1 MHYLVITTGS
11 CGNCYVFS
19 TGQDTIIIDD
29 GVTYKKITEKMA
41 EHEIDISTVRALFL
55 THLHPDHSKGV
66 GVLQRKLGIPVF
78 ISSISREKNESIMIR
93 QKIEIDDVLTY
104 DFGESIEVPGFS
116 VIPFSTSHDSDGSAG
131 YAFKSEGVDYFL
143 MTDTGLIPEAAWA
156 FAEKARVKFIESNYD
171 EEMLS
176 SGPYPEF
183 LKRRISGEY
192 GHLSN
197 YDAIDFAKKT
207 SRHGDSL
214 YFVHL
219 SANNNS
225 PQIVREM
232 ARKEIPSGIF
242 CKVCERGE
250 LFEGFQDGEEVC

>member
-11 CGNCYVFS
+11 CGNCYIFS
-19 TGQDTIIIDD
+19 TGKDTIIIDD

-41 EHEIDISTVRALFL
+41 EHEMDINTVRGLFL

-78 ISSISREKNESIMIR
+78 ISSLSKEKNESIMLK
-93 QKIEIDDVLTY
+93 QKIEMDDVLTY
-104 DFGESIEVPGFS
+104 EYGESIELPGFT
-116 VIPFSTSHDSDGSAG
+116 VVPFRTSHDSDGSAG
-131 YAFKSEGVDYFL
+131 YAFNSEGVNYFL
-143 MTDTGLIPEAAWA
+143 MTDTGLVPEEAWDYA
-156 FAEKARVKFIESNYD
+156 IKAKVKFIESNYD

-176 SGPYPEF
+176 SGPYPDF
-183 LKRRISGEY
+183 LLNRIRGLF

-197 YDAIDFAKKT
+197 REAIEFAKKT
-207 SRHGDSL
+207 SRLGDSL

-219 SANNNS
+219 SANNNT
-225 PQIVREM
+225 PQIVREL
-232 ARKEIPSGIF
+232 ARREIPSGIF

-250 LFEGFQDGEEVC
+250 LFEGFQDGEEVY